1 MFIVFIK
8 PYAQPVSAQIGI
20 LHYKYTK
27 KNEIYPQGGEYSNKK
42 LEVRSWRLD
51 FFWKIFLEVFLE
63 VKELRS

>member
-8 PYAQPVSAQIGI
+8 PYAQSVSAQIGI

-27 KNEIYPQGGEYSNKK
+27 KNEINPQAGEYSIQ
-42 LEVRSWRLD
+42 EIR
-51 FFWKIFLEVFLE
+51 LE

>member
-8 PYAQPVSAQIGI
+8 PYAQSVSAQIGI

-27 KNEIYPQGGEYSNKK
+27 KNEIYPQSRG
-42 LEVRSWRLD
+42 
-51 FFWKIFLEVFLE
+51 IFYQEIRLE

>member
-8 PYAQPVSAQIGI
+8 PYAQSVSAQIGI

-27 KNEIYPQGGEYSNKK
+27 KNETYPQGGVYSIKK
-42 LEVRSWRLD
+42 LEIR
-51 FFWKIFLEVFLE
+51 FFGEIFLEVFLE